1 MIFSIFYFHYATK
14 YTNILFVL
22 LFALCSGIVS
32 LCSGIRSTAAGRQFI
47 LTTGPISEHHFG
59 SYGFPP
65 PLPFPSV
72 GTPPPPFPL
81 CWNTPPLPPF
91 NHLHPFTNSP
101 LPLSCDA
108 CHARLHFT
116 REIGVYSPALPPP
129 SLFSS
134 LLLLFPLLTPPP
146 HLPFL
151 MSPKIQ
157 YFMFKR
163 KF

>member
-32 LCSGIRSTAAGRQFI
+32 LCSDIRSTAAGRQFI

-72 GTPPPPFPL
+72 GT
-81 CWNTPPLPPF
+81 
-91 NHLHPFTNSP
+91 S
-101 LPLSCDA
+101 
-108 CHARLHFT
+108 
-116 REIGVYSPALPPP
+116 PPP
-129 SLFSS
+129 SLLSTIYTPSPTLPFPFLVMPATHVFTSQEKLESIVLLSPPPLSSLLSSFSS
-134 LLLLFPLLTPPP
+134 LFYPPP
-146 HLPFL
+146 TCP
-151 MSPKIQ
+151 S
-157 YFMFKR
+157 
-163 KF
+163 